1 MIRSARGATVAAMA
15 KIETPNVP
23 AKTPK
28 LINVIIVRLL
38 TIANHHPQTDE
49 NIHGSTGARCAA

>member
-1 MIRSARGATVAAMA
+1 MA